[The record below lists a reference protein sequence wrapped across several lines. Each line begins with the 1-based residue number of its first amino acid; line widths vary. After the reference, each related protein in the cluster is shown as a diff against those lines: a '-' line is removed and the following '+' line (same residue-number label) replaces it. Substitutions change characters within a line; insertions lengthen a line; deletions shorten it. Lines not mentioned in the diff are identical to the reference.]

1 MKIHDDLL
9 RQIESD
15 LAINGP
21 FIKGEQIQIKKCWH
35 FFTDGN
41 AINLLF
47 ENRQDFIDGM
57 NRIFIL
63 SQKYKEVI
71 ILAFTLMDTHL
82 HFILYGD
89 FDICNSFIHE
99 YVRLTSMDI
108 SIKHSENK
116 KLKKLPIR
124 HQIINNSWYLK
135 TAICYVIKNAPVGG
149 LHYNS
154 FDYPWS
160 SGALYFRNSS
170 EWTTPIWKNNTT
182 HTSLSSLANYVK
194 RQILKTRQ
202 QIPSDATLIGDIIF
216 PGDYVAWEI
225 VESIFKTHKSYNYFL
240 CRSKE
245 EDIESHEEFISRLSI
260 PIQEMR
266 HIRNELAIK
275 LFGTSSIRE
284 LSTNQRITLAK
295 TIKSK
300 YNSSPKQI
308 ARLCGLLYNEIK
320 TFI

>member
-108 SIKHSENK
+108 SIKHSEN
-116 KLKKLPIR
+116 
-124 HQIINNSWYLK
+124 H
-135 TAICYVIKNAPVGG
+135 
-149 LHYNS
+149 
-154 FDYPWS
+154 
-160 SGALYFRNSS
+160 
-170 EWTTPIWKNNTT
+170 
-182 HTSLSSLANYVK
+182 
-194 RQILKTRQ
+194 
-202 QIPSDATLIGDIIF
+202 
-216 PGDYVAWEI
+216 
-225 VESIFKTHKSYNYFL
+225 
-240 CRSKE
+240 
-245 EDIESHEEFISRLSI
+245 
-260 PIQEMR
+260 
-266 HIRNELAIK
+266 
-275 LFGTSSIRE
+275 
-284 LSTNQRITLAK
+284 
-295 TIKSK
+295 
-300 YNSSPKQI
+300 
-308 ARLCGLLYNEIK
+308 
-320 TFI
+320 